1 MKKIVR
7 FLLIPLTLILV
18 RPAFAQTASTTFK
31 VQQDRKLWHDNID
44 KEQKRLLALD
54 GKADEMIQVSKDD
67 NVNLQIA
74 DVMIRQVDLLQEKI
88 EMDSSL
94 SAQMKIKNLRSL
106 ENMIRGYN
114 NNFRK
119 KDFPTSM
126 APALFDAFVKAMQ
139 YDRINMSIETVIA
152 ENSYGTGKILVDCF
166 LLPIPN
172 SGVKNSR
179 EILIRKY
186 CELHPDEIFTILSA
200 NPTLTN
206 ADSLVIIGGKKNI

>member
-7 FLLIPLTLILV
+7 FLLIPLTLLLV
-18 RPAFAQTASTTFK
+18 KPVFAQTANPSFK

-44 KEQKRLLALD
+44 KEQKRLMALD
-54 GKADEMIQVSKDD
+54 GKADEVIQVSKDD

-106 ENMIRGYN
+106 EAMIKGYN

-119 KDFPTSM
+119 KDFPPSM
-126 APALFDAFVKAMQ
+126 APSLFDAFVKAMQ
-139 YDRINMSIETVIA
+139 
-152 ENSYGTGKILVDCF
+152 
-166 LLPIPN
+166 
-172 SGVKNSR
+172 
-179 EILIRKY
+179 
-186 CELHPDEIFTILSA
+186 
-200 NPTLTN
+200 
-206 ADSLVIIGGKKNI
+206 